1 METFEA
7 HQNGRIKMAKR
18 ILVIDDDSDIRDYFR
33 ILLES
38 YNYKVSEAE
47 NTTVGEKLL
56 REAETDLIVLD
67 VMMERDSEGFNFAQ
81 KIKQK
86 DQYKGIPIIMVTSV
100 NQKTPFNFDKE
111 RDGAFIPVDEFIE
124 KPVETHKFI
133 TAVEKYLN

>member
-38 YNYKVSEAE
+38 YNYEVSEAE